1 MGTRL
6 NPGKFDCY
14 HLARPD
20 EPMFVLLARD
30 EQAPT
35 RVEDWATARFR
46 ALMARAASMPEEDVR
61 REQQKIAEAFQCAN
75 EMRAWYGREK
85 DRERQQEEARTG
97 YSRLN
102 QDALEPA
109 VCTREQH
116 VCGKTGPCNGL
127 PSISDRFHNPQPG
140 DRRAYVPVC
149 SGACYSRGCNCA
161 PGHRVDAV
169 GSKVYT
175 VSPGAHDRAVCRLS
189 SEDLAGMSE
198 RDEGC

>member
-109 VCTREQH
+109 VCTRVIEGLGSSTSAEGLGRATA
-116 VCGKTGPCNGL
+116 CRASPTDSTTRSPATAAPTCRCAAARATRAGATARLGTGWTRSGRRSTLCHL
-127 PSISDRFHNPQPG
+127 ERTTARSAASPQ
-140 DRRAYVPVC
+140 RTL
-149 SGACYSRGCNCA
+149 RG
-161 PGHRVDAV
+161 
-169 GSKVYT
+169 
-175 VSPGAHDRAVCRLS
+175 
-189 SEDLAGMSE
+189 
-198 RDEGC
+198 